1 MLDATAWRLRWLL
14 ETAASLERLR
24 GVLAASLTEEARLV
38 RSMIAGLREARRGV
52 AALATW
58 AEDVA
63 ALARD
68 GDIGP
73 DLAAAAARRLR
84 GEVRGHGGAGVM
96 EALGRLA
103 ARLGLRLGAPASAR
117 PVPGLAAPG
126 PTGVVPDPEPA
137 AAPRAFPAEP
147 LPPPAATGPA
157 WVMRTRDVAWALRGL
172 GLAVAS
178 GQLPAGLAAL
188 PLHPVPRRGGGY
200 VRVSAT
206 EGAPGLRARLRLC
219 GLVPVAPAPLG
230 L

>member
-1 MLDATAWRLRWLL
+1 MLDAAAWRLRWLV
-14 ETAASLERLR
+14 ETAASLDRLR
-24 GVLAASLTEEARLV
+24 GVLAASVTDEARLA

-73 DLAAAAARRLR
+73 ELAPAAARRLR
-84 GEVRGHGGAGVM
+84 GEGRGRGGAGVL

-103 ARLGLRLGAPASAR
+103 ARLGLPSGDPAPAR
-117 PVPGLAAPG
+117 PVPGLPAPV
-126 PTGVVPDPEPA
+126 PTGVVDDPGPATLQPALPGEPA
-137 AAPRAFPAEP
+137 PM
-147 LPPPAATGPA
+147 PAATRTA

-172 GLAVAS
+172 RLAVAS
-178 GQLPAGLAAL
+178 GQLPRGLAPL

-200 VRVSAT
+200 LRVWAT
-206 EGAPGLRARLRLC
+206 EGPAGLWARLRLC

>member
-1 MLDATAWRLRWLL
+1 MVEAAAWRLRWLL

-24 GVLAASLTEEARLV
+24 RVLAASVTEEARLV

-84 GEVRGHGGAGVM
+84 GEVRGRGRAGVL

-103 ARLGLRLGAPASAR
+103 ARLGLRPGAPASPR
-117 PVPGLAAPG
+117 PVPGLPAPG
-126 PTGVVPDPEPA
+126 PTGVVEDPGPA
-137 AAPRAFPAEP
+137 AVEPAFPAQP
-147 LPPPAATGPA
+147 APPPAATRPA

-172 GLAVAS
+172 RLAVAS
-178 GQLPAGLAAL
+178 GQLPPGVAAL

-200 VRVSAT
+200 LRVSAIQ
-206 EGAPGLRARLRLC
+206 APTGLWARLRLC